1 MKTLGPKVWAER
13 WPHIWKPTSG
23 WTGLINRQSFFHW
36 SAFELNFDRKLQT
49 SWRFSQRTLWIT
61 GNVENRQWSLKID
74 PMIVTIFGCS
84 WHFLDSCAQHPRKKY
99 ASDEKLLSPTSIV
112 TRVSP
117 TQLGGHRFHAV
128 SMSISTSTPRFS
140 KNSESMTMSKPW
152 FSKKVVSMSTSRLKK
167 SRVHVRAT
175 ILKKYQLQK
184 ISITLNLPVYFRY
197 IGTSSISSPSVQT

>member
-1 MKTLGPKVWAER
+1 MGPKVWAER

-74 PMIVTIFGCS
+74 SMIVTIFGCS

-112 TRVSP
+112 TRVGP

-128 SMSISTSTPRFS
+128 SMSMSTPRFS
-140 KNSESMTMSKPW
+140 K
-152 FSKKVVSMSTSRLKK
+152 SRLYVQVHATRVVKWIAKNCEFAKLRIAIAKK
-167 SRVHVRAT
+167 S
-175 ILKKYQLQK
+175 Q
-184 ISITLNLPVYFRY
+184 FRN
-197 IGTSSISSPSVQT
+197 